1 MDIVPLLST
10 ILVVATIATM
20 IFAVASYVL
29 FKLRER
35 RQARPTQGIVNGEL
49 VGEPQFFR
57 IFKVS

>member
-10 ILVVATIATM
+10 ILVAATLATM

-35 RQARPTQGIVNGEL
+35 RQARPIQGIVNGEL

-57 IFKVS
+57 IFKV